1 MSQFNQFLNGKKIL
15 IYHINSKLPLRR
27 DNDLDGTNISVI
39 NGNGLLSKVLAK
51 IKEGEIEIL
60 VTIGIESKTVKL
72 IEVAI
77 SKSHSYIVLIQ
88 HELKGNETRQ
98 TLLADLESRVL
109 QEEGGGSYRIDQSE
123 DPILYLNPGE
133 IERIKS
139 KLN

>member
-1 MSQFNQFLNGKKIL
+1 MSQSNQFLNNKKIL
-15 IYHINSKLPLRR
+15 IYHINSRLPLRR
-27 DNDLDGTNISVI
+27 DDDLDGTNISVI

-60 VTIGIESKTVKL
+60 VVIGIEPKTVKL

-98 TLLADLESRVL
+98 SLLADFESKML
-109 QEEGGGSYRIDQSE
+109 QEEGGGAYRIGRSE
-123 DPILYLNPGE
+123 DPILHLNPGE
-133 IERIKS
+133 IERMKS
-139 KLN
+139 KLD